1 MVAVQIWPY
10 NLGKPFF
17 KKIKIKQINY
27 VISSTNKSNVFLERL
42 NKSNNIFEKF
52 SLWEKLHHKKEENE
66 KKETLMREPMLLRP
80 CPCRGKI
87 QLACFWWSA
96 YVLRSG

>member
-1 MVAVQIWPY
+1 MVVVQIWPY

-27 VISSTNKSNVFLERL
+27 VISSTNKRNIFLEGL

-52 SLWEKLHHKKEENE
+52 SFW
-66 KKETLMREPMLLRP
+66 
-80 CPCRGKI
+80 GKTP
-87 QLACFWWSA
+87 L
-96 YVLRSG
+96 